1 MTDVVTF
8 QAEARDRAGKG
19 GARAVRRS
27 GRIPAIIY
35 GEKREPMMVSLDAV
49 SVLRELKRPGFLSHV
64 CEIALG
70 RTTLRAL
77 PRDVQRDPVSDEVLH
92 LDFLRF
98 GAQSRVHVDVA
109 VQFENED
116 KSPGLKKGVLNV
128 VMRSVEVVCSPDAIP
143 QHLSVD
149 LTGLDIG
156 DVIHAGTLK
165 LPAGVELADADPDA
179 TVASIAAPS
188 TGEAAAAEPAAE
200 AEEAAG

>member
-19 GARAVRRS
+19 GARAVRRA

-35 GEKREPMMVSLDAV
+35 GEKRAPMMVSLDAAT
-49 SVLRELKRPGFLSHV
+49 VLRELKRPGFLSHV

-70 RTTLRAL
+70 RKTVRAL
-77 PRDVQRDPVSDEVLH
+77 PREVQRDPVTDQVLH

-98 GAQSRVHVDVA
+98 GAQSRIHVDVP

-128 VMRSVEVVCSPDAIP
+128 VMRSIEVVCSPDAIP

-156 DVIHAGTLK
+156 DVIHVGALP

-179 TVASIAAPS
+179 TIASIAAPS
-188 TGEAAAAEPAAE
+188 TGEVASAEPAAQ
-200 AEEAAG
+200 AEETAG

>member
-19 GARAVRRS
+19 GARAVRRA

-35 GEKREPMMVSLDAV
+35 GEKREPMMVSLDAAE
-49 SVLRELKRPGFLSHV
+49 VLRELKRPGFLSHV
-64 CEIALG
+64 CEIALD
-70 RTTLRAL
+70 RKTVRAL
-77 PRDVQRDPVSDEVLH
+77 PREVQLDPVTDQVLH

-156 DVIHAGTLK
+156 DVIHAGALK

-179 TVASIAAPS
+179 TIASIAAPS
-188 TGEAAAAEPAAE
+188 TGETAAAEPAGE

>member
-1 MTDVVTF
+1 
-8 QAEARDRAGKG
+8 
-19 GARAVRRS
+19 
-27 GRIPAIIY
+27 
-35 GEKREPMMVSLDAV
+35 
-49 SVLRELKRPGFLSHV
+49 
-64 CEIALG
+64 
-70 RTTLRAL
+70 
-77 PRDVQRDPVSDEVLH
+77 
-92 LDFLRF
+92 
-98 GAQSRVHVDVA
+98 
-109 VQFENED
+109 
-116 KSPGLKKGVLNV
+116 
-128 VMRSVEVVCSPDAIP
+128 MRSVEVVCSPDAIP